1 MNVDEMDLLGRE
13 LEVTPWRPEAYERSR
28 AVLRAAIAE
37 SASQLGSVAETRLAS
52 VTAVDAMRGKGSAR
66 VGKGGFGR
74 WGTRGKVGL
83 GVGLGAVAA
92 GAALVLAVTA
102 SPQTPSSPG
111 TDGTALGGAAS
122 AAPVVESPLISLAAY
137 ITASSGPVAGDST
150 LVIRAQAVGGRRPE
164 VSYNLYTDS
173 GEFYGGGD
181 KKSLALAISRH
192 ENEASG
198 ITGREVAAA
207 RYAVKGDLDT
217 ARKRMVN
224 AAPNDF
230 GVGLSAA
237 ERQKIW
243 DKALARDGAIWKAKG
258 SPLPKHPPTGKRLQA
273 LIGNRIWNNG
283 VDAMTAGG
291 GDPQVRAGVLR
302 LLSTVSEITV
312 KKSTTGAT
320 DTLTLTAGSVLFSG
334 GSPQVLTVD
343 AKTGMPIKSVVKAGD
358 GAPASVSTFKV
369 SRLTL
374 ADAKTGKY

>member
-13 LEVTPWRPEAYERSR
+13 LEVTSWRPEAYERSR
-28 AVLRAAIAE
+28 AVLRAVIAE
-37 SASQLGSVAETRLAS
+37 SASQLGSATETRLAS
-52 VTAVDAMRGKGSAR
+52 VTEVDAMRGKGSAR
-66 VGKGGFGR
+66 VGKRGFGR
-74 WGTRGKVGL
+74 WGIRGKVGL
-83 GVGLGAVAA
+83 GAGLSAVAA
-92 GAALVLAVTA
+92 AAALVLVVTA
-102 SPQTPSSPG
+102 SPPASSPG
-111 TDGTALGGAAS
+111 TASPGAAS
-122 AAPVVESPLISLAAY
+122 AAPVVESPLISLATF
-137 ITASSGPVAGDST
+137 ITASSGPVSGDST
-150 LVIRAQAVGGRRPE
+150 LVIRTQTVGGRRPD
-164 VSYNLYTDS
+164 VSYNLYTDG

-181 KKSLALAISRH
+181 RKSLALAISRH
-192 ENEASG
+192 ENGASD

-207 RYAVKGDLDT
+207 RYAVKGDLGK
-217 ARKRMVN
+217 ARQRMVN
-224 AAPNDF
+224 VAPNDF
-230 GVGLSAA
+230 GVGLSAT

-243 DKALARDGAIWKAKG
+243 DKAVARDGAIWKAKG
-258 SPLPKHPPTGKRLQA
+258 SPLPKHPPTGKRLEA

-302 LLSTVSEITV
+302 LLSTVSAVTV
-312 KKSTTGAT
+312 KKSTTDGQ

-334 GSPQVLTVD
+334 GPSQVLTVD

>member
-1 MNVDEMDLLGRE
+1 MNVDEMELLGRE

-37 SASQLGSVAETRLAS
+37 SASQLGSTAETRLAS
-52 VTAVDAMRGKGSAR
+52 VTAVDAMRGKGSSR
-66 VGKGGFGR
+66 VGHRGFGR

-83 GVGLGAVAA
+83 GAGLGAVAA
-92 GAALVLAVTA
+92 GAALVLVVTA
-102 SPQTPSSPG
+102 SPPASSPG
-111 TDGTALGGAAS
+111 TAGKVSAGPAS

-137 ITASSGPVAGDST
+137 ITASSGPVSGDST
-150 LVIRAQAVGGRRPE
+150 LVIRAQTVGGRRPD

-258 SPLPKHPPTGKRLQA
+258 SPLRKHPPTGKRLEA
-273 LIGNRIWNNG
+273 LIGNRIWDNG

-302 LLSTVSEITV
+302 LLSTVSAVTV
-312 KKSTTGAT
+312 KKSTTGGQ
-320 DTLTLTAGSVLFSG
+320 DTLTLTAGSALFSG

-343 AKTGMPIKSVVKAGD
+343 AKTGMPVKSAVKAGD

-374 ADAKTGKY
+374 ADAKVGKY